1 MGPSLRAPDEEQCIS
16 DGMCVPIFPN
26 TVHPRSREPVRP
38 KPERP
43 FPYDNCYHW
52 SHTDTKIRV
61 LADPEGFDT
70 MVAIK
75 LDVREDTKREKYFS
89 EDILIQQEALKAR
102 DERSSPAADHQ
113 AVEATESQASSSIL
127 HTSLPHPNPIAGSS
141 ACMSGSLRHSENDRV
156 SMHSCCTYESGV
168 LSNESIDMMTEMG
181 IFGDPSGDIEFQPL
195 GRLWLDFEGR
205 LR

>member
-1 MGPSLRAPDEEQCIS
+1 
-16 DGMCVPIFPN
+16 MCVPIFPN

-75 LDVREDTKREKYFS
+75 LDVREDTKRERYFS
-89 EDILIQQEALKAR
+89 
-102 DERSSPAADHQ
+102 
-113 AVEATESQASSSIL
+113 
-127 HTSLPHPNPIAGSS
+127 
-141 ACMSGSLRHSENDRV
+141 
-156 SMHSCCTYESGV
+156 
-168 LSNESIDMMTEMG
+168 
-181 IFGDPSGDIEFQPL
+181 
-195 GRLWLDFEGR
+195 
-205 LR
+205 